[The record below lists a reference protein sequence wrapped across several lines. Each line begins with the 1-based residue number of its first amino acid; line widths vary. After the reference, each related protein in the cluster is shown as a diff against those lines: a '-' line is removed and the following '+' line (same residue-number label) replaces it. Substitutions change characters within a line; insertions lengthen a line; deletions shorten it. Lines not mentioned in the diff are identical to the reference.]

1 MKNIMIGKRL
11 LLAFGLVLL
20 LFGAAAVFI
29 GIKAMSID
37 KQALV
42 VERDGLDRSR
52 LATDFLYRT
61 LRYRIEMRDMLGAV
75 DSPDIGK
82 IAQQQLDT
90 LDGLRRDTQPF
101 VSAPEPEIA
110 ATGKAIADTLD
121 ALRPYV
127 SDIVRAAN
135 QGDRSGVMSGM
146 GNSRHLI
153 GAIQDNA
160 NKLIDVVRVR
170 AQQVMQDMKADARS
184 SLVVLLTAFTVAALA
199 AIVCAVLVTRSI
211 TRPVGDLVR
220 VADQL
225 AAGNLGVRMQAS
237 SADEVGQ
244 LQNAFIRMADA
255 LNEALGQVNGGA
267 RQVGDAARQLETDSQ
282 TVFKSI
288 EAQSEFAS
296 AMAAALEE
304 MSTSVDH
311 IAAISQEARDA
322 STVASSKANTSA
334 NSIRQMVDR
343 IDTVAE
349 TINRSSE
356 TAQMLGNES
365 ERISSIVTVIKEV
378 ADQTNLLALNAAI
391 EAARAGEQGRGFAVV
406 ADEVRKLAEKTTHST
421 QEISAM
427 VASIQSGTQQM
438 SSRLS
443 AAVTAVQDGLEE
455 ARSAGNMVHEIDADA
470 QSVQRAIDDV
480 SSALQEQSAAGRD
493 IAARVENIVQMAEE
507 TSAAAHS
514 MSGAS
519 SDMKSLAEMLHA
531 SVQRFTLSGR

>member
-1 MKNIMIGKRL
+1 MIGKRL

-29 GIKAMSID
+29 GIKALSID
-37 KQALV
+37 KQALI

-101 VSAPEPEIA
+101 ASAPEPEIA

-135 QGDRSGVMSGM
+135 QGDRNGVMSGM
-146 GNSRHLI
+146 GSSRHLI

-170 AQQVMQDMKADARS
+170 AQQVMHDMKADARS
-184 SLVVLLTAFTVAALA
+184 SLAVLLTAFTIAALA
-199 AIVCAVLVTRSI
+199 AIACAVLVTRSI

-225 AAGNLGVRMQAS
+225 AAGNLGVRMQATS
-237 SADEVGQ
+237 GDEVGQ
-244 LQNAFIRMADA
+244 LQNAFVRMADA

-267 RQVGDAARQLETDSQ
+267 RQVGDAARQLENDSQ

-322 STVASSKANTSA
+322 STVASTKANTSA
-334 NSIRQMVDR
+334 HSIRQMVDR

-356 TAQMLGNES
+356 TAQMLGSES

-438 SSRLS
+438 SSRLT
-443 AAVTAVQDGLEE
+443 AAVSAVQDGLEE

>member
-29 GIKAMSID
+29 GLKALSID

-101 VSAPEPEIA
+101 ASAPEPEIA

-135 QGDRSGVMSGM
+135 QGDRNGVMSGM

-211 TRPVGDLVR
+211 TRPVGELVR

-225 AAGNLGVRMQAS
+225 AAGNLGVRMRAS

-267 RQVGDAARQLETDSQ
+267 RQVGEAARQLETDSQ

-322 STVASSKANTSA
+322 STVASTKANTSA
-334 NSIRQMVDR
+334 SSIRQMVDR

-356 TAQMLGNES
+356 TAQMLGSES

-438 SSRLS
+438 SSRLT
-443 AAVTAVQDGLEE
+443 AAVSAVQDGLAE